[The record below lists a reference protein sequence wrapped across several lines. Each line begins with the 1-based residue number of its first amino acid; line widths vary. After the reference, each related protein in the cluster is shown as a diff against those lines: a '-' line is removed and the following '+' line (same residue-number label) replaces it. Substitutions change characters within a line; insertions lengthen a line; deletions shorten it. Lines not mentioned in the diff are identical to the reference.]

1 MGLGLGF
8 VLAAPFWPSRPVT
21 SPRFMSKVTS
31 TTACTGWRPAQKVFF
46 SPRATTSDVPVV
58 ASPAAV
64 PAMGALA
71 PPVPVQA
78 SASSAAGGAARQRHH
93 AGRQK
98 SHRLRSP
105 VAVGAGM
112 TWSKY
117 LVTVRG

>member
-1 MGLGLGF
+1 M
-8 VLAAPFWPSRPVT
+8 AAPFWPSRPVT
-21 SPRFMSKVTS
+21 SPCFMSKDTS
-31 TTACTGWRPAQKVFF
+31 TTACTGCRPAQKVFL

-64 PAMGALA
+64 PAMAALA
-71 PPVPVQA
+71 PPVPVLA

-105 VAVGAGM
+105 VVVGAGM

-117 LVTVRG
+117 LVRARG